1 MFDFTILTDNRY
13 VDPTVI
19 TEYIKNILLEDQL
32 VLDELKY
39 RGYKVQRLS
48 WDDSEMDW
56 TATRYIIFRTTWDYF
71 DRFAEFTEWLEK
83 VRNKT
88 TLMNSE
94 ALILWNLDKH
104 YLAELEMKGV
114 NIPPTFFIEKGNAHS
129 LKELFEQSGWSKAIL
144 KPVVSGAARHT
155 YVIEHRTLQQL
166 EKLFKELIT
175 EESLML
181 QEFQH
186 NIMSG
191 GEISLIL
198 FNGEYSH
205 SVLKKAKSGDFRV
218 QDDFGGTVHD
228 HSASDDEIAF
238 AVKCLSHCPELPIYA
253 RVDLIRDNQNAL
265 ALGELELIEPELWF
279 RKDPNAAV
287 LFADALEQCIS

>member
-104 YLAELEMKGV
+104 YLAEL
-114 NIPPTFFIEKGNAHS
+114 
-129 LKELFEQSGWSKAIL
+129 
-144 KPVVSGAARHT
+144 
-155 YVIEHRTLQQL
+155 
-166 EKLFKELIT
+166 
-175 EESLML
+175 
-181 QEFQH
+181 
-186 NIMSG
+186 
-191 GEISLIL
+191 
-198 FNGEYSH
+198 
-205 SVLKKAKSGDFRV
+205 
-218 QDDFGGTVHD
+218 
-228 HSASDDEIAF
+228 
-238 AVKCLSHCPELPIYA
+238 
-253 RVDLIRDNQNAL
+253 
-265 ALGELELIEPELWF
+265 
-279 RKDPNAAV
+279 
-287 LFADALEQCIS
+287 

>member
-1 MFDFTILTDNRY
+1 
-13 VDPTVI
+13 
-19 TEYIKNILLEDQL
+19 
-32 VLDELKY
+32 
-39 RGYKVQRLS
+39 
-48 WDDSEMDW
+48 
-56 TATRYIIFRTTWDYF
+56 
-71 DRFAEFTEWLEK
+71 
-83 VRNKT
+83 
-88 TLMNSE
+88 
-94 ALILWNLDKH
+94 
-104 YLAELEMKGV
+104 
-114 NIPPTFFIEKGNAHS
+114 
-129 LKELFEQSGWSKAIL
+129 
-144 KPVVSGAARHT
+144 T

-253 RVDLIRDNQNAL
+253 RVDLIRDNQNEL

>member
-114 NIPPTFFIEKGNAHS
+114 NIPPTFFIEKGNTHS

>member
-1 MFDFTILTDNRY
+1 
-13 VDPTVI
+13 
-19 TEYIKNILLEDQL
+19 
-32 VLDELKY
+32 
-39 RGYKVQRLS
+39 
-48 WDDSEMDW
+48 
-56 TATRYIIFRTTWDYF
+56 
-71 DRFAEFTEWLEK
+71 
-83 VRNKT
+83 
-88 TLMNSE
+88 
-94 ALILWNLDKH
+94 NLDKH

-114 NIPPTFFIEKGNAHS
+114 NIPPTFFIEKGNTHS

-253 RVDLIRDNQNAL
+253 RVDLIRDNQNEL